1 MGKVSLFR
9 IIVIFVPYSGGSFK
23 PPPTPVQVIRSEI
36 CPIVPF
42 ERLVGEPE
50 LDEIPEVF
58 QWLEKFPFQ

>member
-1 MGKVSLFR
+1 MFLLR
-9 IIVIFVPYSGGSFK
+9 LHPIPI
-23 PPPTPVQVIRSEI
+23 QVIRSEI

-50 LDEIPEVF
+50 LDEISEVF